1 MTLSRPGIHLL
12 ARDFVKNGLL
22 ANGLIPSRIRVIILR
37 LTGAEIG
44 RRATIAPMCFI
55 GSGPFALGDGSYIN
69 YQCFLDTTAGIHIA
83 TNTRL
88 GPRVSIIT
96 ASHLIGET
104 ESTRTERTP
113 ATQLNLPVV
122 IGDNVWIG
130 TGAIILPGVTV
141 GNGVVIGAG
150 TVVCADC
157 EPNTLYAGVPARVV
171 RKLHP

>member
-1 MTLSRPGIHLL
+1 
-12 ARDFVKNGLL
+12 
-22 ANGLIPSRIRVIILR
+22 
-37 LTGAEIG
+37 
-44 RRATIAPMCFI
+44 MCFI

-96 ASHLIGET
+96 GSHVIGET
-104 ESTRTERTP
+104 ESTRTVRTP
-113 ATQLNLPVV
+113 ETQLNLPVV

-157 EPNTLYAGVPARVV
+157 EPNTLYVGVPARVV
-171 RKLHP
+171 RKLPL